1 MVAELYR
8 QIYILYIYI
17 YNRVLS
23 FQNCSHNI
31 TSDAVPQTEQC
42 LHWSNIWQRS
52 VSLTRRVIQ
61 SGVGWRPHKWDL
73 SYMSFRFSLV
83 AFRDGYY
90 CCDMATNT
98 EVFIPRLWVDSGHK
112 CDAGLMH
119 LMHPL
124 CYYIAWLRLDTR
136 RFTEDWLS
144 SRQRF

>member
-1 MVAELYR
+1 MQNCIGKY
-8 QIYILYIYI
+8 IYYIYI

-112 CDAGLMH
+112 CDASNASAMLLH
-119 LMHPL
+119 SLAEARYPAF
-124 CYYIAWLRLDTR
+124 YRRLTVK
-136 RFTEDWLS
+136 
-144 SRQRF
+144 